1 MARLGDNSQ
10 ENLKEIFRSYQR
22 IKPAILNLI
31 IAQLFLNLI
40 NASFFLLFNYFMA
53 KNGYEDHVI
62 ADIVSYRFL
71 AVMAAAFPLGLW
83 IKGRHLK
90 PYFYFAAVV
99 VPLSSLSIIY
109 SAIYQFDMLLYLS
122 MVMWGISFTSIRV
135 TSIPFILLNS
145 DEDQHSEG
153 ISLHFQT
160 FSLSIF
166 ATGILSFFLKHYIQS
181 VDEAALLK
189 IFSLIGF
196 ASLFFVWRIRL
207 KEEKSER
214 VPLKSAAKTY
224 DWGRIIK
231 VLIPTLIIA
240 VGAGF
245 TIPFINL
252 FFYKVHGMDSDIFSL
267 LSSIT
272 YLLVVLGVFVI
283 PTIKRQ
289 FGYMVA
295 ITLIQSLAIIML
307 ILLASTEF
315 YSHLGFAI
323 YLAIGFYMLR
333 QPLMNVAGPMTQEL
347 MMYYVGRQN
356 RELVSALNA
365 SIWSGS
371 WFISSQI
378 FRVLRASGISYAYIL
393 LLTATLYAIGVLWY
407 YFIIVEFYRTKRE
420 PVSS

>member
-1 MARLGDNSQ
+1 MLTR
-10 ENLKEIFRSYQR
+10 LKEIWQSYQR

-40 NASFFLLFNYFMA
+40 NASFFLLFNYFLA
-53 KNGYEDHVI
+53 KNGYEDHLI
-62 ADIVSYRFL
+62 ANIVSYRFL
-71 AVMAAAFPLGLW
+71 AIMAASFPLGLF

-90 PYFYFAAVV
+90 PFFYFASIV
-99 VPLSSLSIIY
+99 VPLASLSIIY
-109 SAIYQFDMLLYLS
+109 AATNRLDPLLYTS
-122 MVMWGISFTSIRV
+122 MVIWGVAFTSIRV

-166 ATGILSFFLKHYIQS
+166 TTGLLSFFLKHYVPG
-181 VDEAALLK
+181 VDEAFLLK
-189 IFSLIGF
+189 IFSVLGF
-196 ASLFFVWRIRL
+196 ASVFFVWRISIQ
-207 KEEKSER
+207 EKKSDK
-214 VPLKSAAKTY
+214 VPLKSAVTSY
-224 DWGRIIK
+224 DWGRIVK

-252 FFYKVHGMDSDIFSL
+252 FFYKVHGMDSDFFSL
-267 LSSIT
+267 LSSLT

-283 PTIKRQ
+283 PTIKRR
-289 FGYMVA
+289 FGYKVA
-295 ITLIQSLAIIML
+295 ITLIQSLAILML

-315 YSHLGFAI
+315 YSNPGIAV
-323 YLAIGFYMLR
+323 YLAVVFYSLR

-365 SIWSGS
+365 SIWAGS

-378 FRVLRASGISYAYIL
+378 FRGLRAIDVSYAYIL
-393 LLTATLYAIGVLWY
+393 LLTAALYAIGVLWH
-407 YFIIVEFYRTKRE
+407 YFIILEFYRRKRE
-420 PVSS
+420 AVTP